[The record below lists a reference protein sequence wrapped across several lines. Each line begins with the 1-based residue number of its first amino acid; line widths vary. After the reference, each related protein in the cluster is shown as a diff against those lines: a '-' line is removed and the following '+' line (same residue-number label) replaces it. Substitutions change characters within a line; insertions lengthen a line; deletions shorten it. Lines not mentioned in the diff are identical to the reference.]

1 IRHSHKGRGD
11 HGYVSGKLHS
21 VHRDGRRRGCSG
33 RRHCQRVRSGCKQ
46 RDDGPVVSFSTPG
59 FG

>member
-46 RDDGPVVSFSTPG
+46 RDDGPV
-59 FG
+59 